1 MIFDFSENIHP
12 YRLKNIKI
20 TQDPDIQNASDN
32 CNVDNYI
39 SSLPVNSNNFIKL
52 LNDDFSDEEKE
63 KNEVKNEIEAQVQLL
78 NKNEVYKL
86 EDNQLYEYMDF
97 DNNIKNWND
106 FCQVM
111 IFIYQPIF
119 SNRSF
124 NEIKTIDLD
133 TNSRNNYFTGQD
145 IYKSFGYNDEFED
158 NARHFV
164 EKCGKVSIMNF
175 NVDYNTCWGG
185 LR

>member
-111 IFIYQPIF
+111 IFIY
-119 SNRSF
+119 
-124 NEIKTIDLD
+124 
-133 TNSRNNYFTGQD
+133 
-145 IYKSFGYNDEFED
+145 
-158 NARHFV
+158 
-164 EKCGKVSIMNF
+164 
-175 NVDYNTCWGG
+175 
-185 LR
+185 